1 MTMAARRRRA
11 IKKRQDRKQLMD
23 MGFSEDAVT
32 AALIANRNDIEQAMN
47 ALLNMVSPG
56 MTMQAM
62 NALLTMDET
71 AALQAAQG
79 ATGRQEVIRVTAP
92 VGSSAG
98 TLLRVVHKGQQYNMS
113 VPAGVSPGA
122 QFFMTVPAAGGA
134 ATAAAT
140 AEVLGGP
147 VSL

>member
-1 MTMAARRRRA
+1 MTVPAA
-11 IKKRQDRKQLMD
+11 
-23 MGFSEDAVT
+23 GG
-32 AALIANRNDIEQAMN
+32 AA
-47 ALLNMVSPG
+47 
-56 MTMQAM
+56 
-62 NALLTMDET
+62 ALLTMDET

-98 TLLRVVHKGQQYNMS
+98 TLLRVVHKGQQYNVS
-113 VPAGVSPGA
+113 VPAGVPPGA

-134 ATAAAT
+134 AAT
-140 AEVLGGP
+140 AEVSGGP